1 MQVSESEMQ
10 GKRIMIE
17 KIEIQYFRSI
27 YRATITNISDI
38 NVFSGKNDAGK
49 SNILKALNLFFNNH
63 IVLDGDYNFKE
74 NYNLQRLEEVRKETV
89 KGKQFIQIKITFKRG
104 EQFEK
109 TLPNSFTVSKKWNRD
124 DGLPQIT
131 DDIELQLKKQNQIYN
146 ARSRASL
153 TRFLNNIRYI
163 YIPAI
168 KDQILFNEMLKKLQ
182 NIVYSKKLS
191 GNEQLSLSL
200 STLYENVVVATKELS
215 DEFKKAT
222 NIDSMIATPKEV
234 DELYKTLHIITRMA
248 ESTVSLENRGDGIRV
263 RYIPSI
269 LNYIA
274 QNASENFVWGF
285 EEPEN
290 SLEFNMAREMAEDF
304 YRIYSRTSLII
315 LTTHSPAFIDL
326 GYRERGRGYR
336 CYKASYETKI
346 VDFEH
351 AEKLPSL
358 AEELGYIRILQ
369 RQYNEYKN
377 LMEENAVM
385 KDKINDLEAELQI
398 SKKPIL
404 LTEGK
409 TDAKI
414 LSVAWEKLY
423 NRECPFDIKSCNLLG
438 NQDENAIAGAGI
450 LKNTLCAWRFD
461 SAKTVIGLFDNDKA
475 GLKEFALDGNYN
487 IVKGKPWKIHKNRKG
502 YAFVIPA
509 NNESLK
515 SIEKV
520 KNLSIEYLFN
530 LNSLQKEVNGKR
542 LEFEPIKRT
551 ILLNGI
557 QVESDIVK
565 DAEWYYAKII
575 DWSKVDFADVVV
587 PTLEKEEFE
596 NFRDIFNIVL
606 EILED
611 VK

>member
-1 MQVSESEMQ
+1 
-10 GKRIMIE
+10 MIE

-27 YRATITNISDI
+27 YRVTIANINDI

-49 SNILKALNLFFNNH
+49 SNVLKALNLFFNNH
-63 IVLDGDYNFKE
+63 IVYDGDYNFKE
-74 NYNLQRLEEVRKETV
+74 NYNLQRLEEVRRETV
-89 KGKQFIQIKITFKRG
+89 KGKQFIQIKITFRRG
-104 EQFEK
+104 KQFEK
-109 TLPNSFTVSKKWNRD
+109 TLPDSFTISKKWNRD
-124 DGLPQIT
+124 DELPQMT
-131 DDIELQLKKQNQIYN
+131 DDIEMQLKKHGQVYN

-163 YIPAI
+163 YVPAI
-168 KDQILFNEMLKKLQ
+168 KDQRLFNEMLKKLQ

-191 GNEQLSLSL
+191 GNEQLTSSL

-222 NIDSMIATPKEV
+222 NVDSMIATPTEV

-248 ESTVSLENRGDGIRV
+248 EGTVSLENRGDGIRV

-304 YRIYSRTSLII
+304 YRVYARNSLIL

-326 GYRERGRGYR
+326 GYREKGRGYR
-336 CYKASYETKI
+336 CYKVSYETKI
-346 VDFEH
+346 LDFEH
-351 AEKLPSL
+351 AEQLPSL
-358 AEELGYIRILQ
+358 AEELGYIQILQ

-377 LMEENAVM
+377 IIEENAKI
-385 KDKINDLEAELQI
+385 KDKIRDLEAELEI
-398 SKKPIL
+398 SKKPVL

-423 NRECPFDIKSCNLLG
+423 DYECPFDIKSCNLLDD
-438 NQDENAIAGAGI
+438 QEENAIAGAGI

-461 SAKTVIGLFDNDKA
+461 SSKVVIGLFDNDDA
-475 GLKEFALDGNYN
+475 GLTAFKLDGNYGAAKEN
-487 IVKGKPWKIHKNRKG
+487 PWKIHKNKKG

-509 NNESLK
+509 NNDMLK
-515 SIEKV
+515 KIEKI
-520 KNLSIEYLFN
+520 KNLSIEYLFGQD
-530 LNSLQKEVNGKR
+530 SLQKEVNGKK
-542 LEFEPIKRT
+542 LEFQPFKNT
-551 ILLNGI
+551 FYCNGI
-557 QVESDIVK
+557 PVELNVSDVG
-565 DAEWYYAKII
+565 EWYYAKIK
-575 DWSKVDFADVVV
+575 DNSKVDFAYTVV

-596 NFRDIFNIVL
+596 NFRDVFNIVRD
-606 EILED
+606 ILENI
-611 VK
+611 K

>member
-1 MQVSESEMQ
+1 
-10 GKRIMIE
+10 MIE

-27 YRATITNISDI
+27 YRVTIANINDI

-49 SNILKALNLFFNNH
+49 SNILKALNLFFNNY
-63 IVLDGDYNFKE
+63 IVYDGDYNFKE
-74 NYNLQRLEEVRKETV
+74 NYNLQRLEEVRRETV
-89 KGKQFIQIKITFKRG
+89 KGKQFIQIKITFRRG
-104 EQFEK
+104 KQFEK
-109 TLPNSFTVSKKWNRD
+109 TLPDSFTVSKKWNRD
-124 DGLPQIT
+124 DELPQMT
-131 DDIELQLKKQNQIYN
+131 DDIEMQLKKHGQVYN

-163 YIPAI
+163 YVPAI
-168 KDQILFNEMLKKLQ
+168 KDQRLFNEMLKNLQ

-191 GNEQLSLSL
+191 GNEQLTISL

-215 DEFKKAT
+215 DEFKQAT
-222 NIDSMIATPKEV
+222 NVDSMIATPTEV
-234 DELYKTLHIITRMA
+234 DELYKTLHIITRIA
-248 ESTVSLENRGDGIRV
+248 DGTVSLENRGDGIRV

-304 YRIYSRTSLII
+304 YRVYARNSLIL

-326 GYRERGRGYR
+326 GYRDKGRGYR
-336 CYKASYETKI
+336 CYKVLYETKI
-346 VDFEH
+346 LDFEH
-351 AEKLPSL
+351 AEQLPSL

-369 RQYNEYKN
+369 RQYDEYKN
-377 LMEENAVM
+377 IIEENAKI
-385 KDKINDLEAELQI
+385 KDKIKDLEAELEI
-398 SKKPIL
+398 SKKPVL

-423 NRECPFDIKSCNLLG
+423 DYECPFDIKSCNLLDD
-438 NQDENAIAGAGI
+438 QADNAIAGAGI

-461 SAKTVIGLFDNDKA
+461 SAKVVIGLFDNDKA
-475 GLKEFALDGNYN
+475 GVKEFGLDGNYDTER
-487 IVKGKPWKIHKNRKG
+487 GKPWKIHRNKKG

-509 NNESLK
+509 NNDMLK
-515 SIEKV
+515 KIEKI
-520 KNLSIEYLFN
+520 KNLSIEYLFGQD
-530 LNSLQKEVNGKR
+530 SLQKEVNGKK

-551 ILLNGI
+551 VLFNGI
-557 QVESDIVK
+557 PVESNIS
-565 DAEWYYAKII
+565 DACEWYYAKIK
-575 DWSKVDFADVVV
+575 DNSKVNFAYTVV

-596 NFRDIFNIVL
+596 NFRDIFKIVTD
-606 EILED
+606 ILED
-611 VK
+611 IK